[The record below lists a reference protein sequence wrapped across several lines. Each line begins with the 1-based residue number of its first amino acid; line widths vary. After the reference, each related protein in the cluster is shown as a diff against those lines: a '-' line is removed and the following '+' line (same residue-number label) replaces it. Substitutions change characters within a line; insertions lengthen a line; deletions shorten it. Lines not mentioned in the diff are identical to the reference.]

1 MIPITRELVN
11 EVTARKALTPLACPG
26 CGNTTAD
33 AGISNWQYETRV
45 TDVLGTFNGTV
56 VTGDDGETNDFDEDF
71 DDDKKEHK
79 QYISYDISEKVGDR
93 KIIVH
98 VRQRETSNGTE
109 YVADVLCRV
118 TTNKDK
124 AVEKIQIKDTDPDRL
139 ILKLEIALRQIL

>member
-1 MIPITRELVN
+1 MVSLGMKRLAILLFVSFFTFQGCALFQPKAPAPEDANVELGISDIV
-11 EVTARKALTPLACPG
+11 EKVQALLM
-26 CGNTTAD
+26 
-33 AGISNWQYETRV
+33 AGIE
-45 TDVLGTFNGTV
+45 
-56 VTGDDGETNDFDEDF
+56 DEDF
-71 DDDKKEHK
+71 DDEKKEHK

-139 ILKLEIALRQIL
+139 IMKLEIALRQIL